1 MPSPASRVRLAAAV
15 SLASVAGMA
24 GSLLAAAPATAASLA
39 TWDKV
44 AQCEATGNWQ
54 AVDSTG
60 TYFGG
65 LQFSQS
71 TWQAY
76 GGLAYASRADR
87 ATKQQ
92 QILIGE
98 KVLKGQGER
107 AWPLC
112 GPSSGLG
119 ADHADPYP
127 DPVPPV
133 SKVTGPGAGTV
144 LTGPVSLTAS
154 VTDAVGTPT
163 GATFYVDGT
172 AVGTDTGAGPS
183 YRVLFDTSALA
194 DGPHTLTV
202 KAVNDAGQSGP
213 ASAGVSFFTAN
224 RSTATQASGDFNGDG
239 KADIGVLYDYGQ
251 EDGGANHSALW
262 TFTSTGSG
270 FNAPVKVWDNVS
282 GGVGSWNW
290 DRSKVTTGDFN
301 GDGKSDIGVLYNNG
315 QDADGTNHTAFWTFT
330 STGSGFA
337 NPVKKWDSTS
347 SWNWNRSKLTS
358 GDFDGDG
365 KTDVGVLYNN
375 GQDADG
381 TNHTALWTLTSTGSG
396 FGAPVKKWDSTSSW
410 NWDRSKVVA
419 GDFTG
424 DGKSDVGVLYNNG
437 QQSDGTNITALWTFT
452 GTGGGFNAPVK
463 KWDNDDTTT
472 GSWNWDRS
480 KPVAGDF
487 NGDGKADVGVL
498 YDNGQDAD
506 GTNHTAL
513 WTMTST
519 GSGFGG
525 PVRKWDSGSNSWNAD
540 ASKVTAGDFDGDGK
554 TDVGVLYNY
563 GQQTDGTSRTGLW
576 SFTATGGGFNNPVK
590 KWESTSSWNWFR
602 SDLA

>member
-1 MPSPASRVRLAAAV
+1 MSRPAPRTRLAAAV

-24 GSLLAAAPATAASLA
+24 GALLAAAPATAASLS

-54 AVDSTG
+54 AIDPTG

-76 GGLAYASRADR
+76 GGLSYASRADR

-144 LTGPVSLTAS
+144 LTGPVALTAS

-183 YRVLFDTSALA
+183 YTVTLDTAGLA

-202 KAVNDAGQSGP
+202 KAVNDAGQTGP

-239 KADIGVLYDYGQ
+239 KADVGVLYDYGQ
-251 EDGGANHSALW
+251 EDGG
-262 TFTSTGSG
+262 G
-270 FNAPVKVWDNVS
+270 F
-282 GGVGSWNW
+282 
-290 DRSKVTTGDFN
+290 
-301 GDGKSDIGVLYNNG
+301 
-315 QDADGTNHTAFWTFT
+315 
-330 STGSGFA
+330 
-337 NPVKKWDSTS
+337 
-347 SWNWNRSKLTS
+347 
-358 GDFDGDG
+358 
-365 KTDVGVLYNN
+365 
-375 GQDADG
+375 
-381 TNHTALWTLTSTGSG
+381 
-396 FGAPVKKWDSTSSW
+396 
-410 NWDRSKVVA
+410 
-419 GDFTG
+419 
-424 DGKSDVGVLYNNG
+424 
-437 QQSDGTNITALWTFT
+437 
-452 GTGGGFNAPVK
+452 
-463 KWDNDDTTT
+463 
-472 GSWNWDRS
+472 
-480 KPVAGDF
+480 
-487 NGDGKADVGVL
+487 
-498 YDNGQDAD
+498 
-506 GTNHTAL
+506 
-513 WTMTST
+513 
-519 GSGFGG
+519 
-525 PVRKWDSGSNSWNAD
+525 
-540 ASKVTAGDFDGDGK
+540 
-554 TDVGVLYNY
+554 
-563 GQQTDGTSRTGLW
+563 RTGLW
-576 SFTATGGGFNNPVK
+576 TY
-590 KWESTSSWNWFR
+590 TSNGT
-602 SDLA
+602 

>member
-1 MPSPASRVRLAAAV
+1 MNTVAPW
-15 SLASVAGMA
+15 ASVVDTGRPTAAGPAPAVGANRLLAQPDRFSRKSAIHGPGA
-24 GSLLAAAPATAASLA
+24 GSEVPTRENPSRSYRATA
-39 TWDKV
+39 
-44 AQCEATGNWQ
+44 GR
-54 AVDSTG
+54 
-60 TYFGG
+60 FGG

-154 VTDAVGTPT
+154 ATDAVGTPT

-172 AVGTDTGAGPS
+172 AVGTDTGTGPS
-183 YRVLFDTSALA
+183 YRVLFDTSALS

-202 KAVNDAGQSGP
+202 KAVNDAGQPGP

-239 KADIGVLYDYGQ
+239 KADTGVLYDYGQ
-251 EDGGANHSALW
+251 EDGGANHSGLW

-290 DRSKVTTGDFN
+290 DRSKVTTGNFN
-301 GDGKSDIGVLYNNG
+301 CDGK
-315 QDADGTNHTAFWTFT
+315 A
-330 STGSGFA
+330 
-337 NPVKKWDSTS
+337 
-347 SWNWNRSKLTS
+347 
-358 GDFDGDG
+358 
-365 KTDVGVLYNN
+365 DVGVLYNN

-381 TNHTALWTLTSTGSG
+381 TNITALWTLTSTGS
-396 FGAPVKKWDSTSSW
+396 
-410 NWDRSKVVA
+410 
-419 GDFTG
+419 
-424 DGKSDVGVLYNNG
+424 
-437 QQSDGTNITALWTFT
+437 
-452 GTGGGFNAPVK
+452 
-463 KWDNDDTTT
+463 
-472 GSWNWDRS
+472 
-480 KPVAGDF
+480 
-487 NGDGKADVGVL
+487 
-498 YDNGQDAD
+498 
-506 GTNHTAL
+506 
-513 WTMTST
+513 
-519 GSGFGG
+519 
-525 PVRKWDSGSNSWNAD
+525 
-540 ASKVTAGDFDGDGK
+540 
-554 TDVGVLYNY
+554 
-563 GQQTDGTSRTGLW
+563 
-576 SFTATGGGFNNPVK
+576 GFNNPVK